1 MTHFLLSLVGG
12 TLKDWIASKNK
23 IAEKSAETR
32 AYAVRN
38 GIAGWSDEFLVL
50 VWSYP
55 AIGSFIP
62 YLQPHVADGMKAFN
76 SLPEWYVYG
85 FMSVTG
91 AVFGLDK
98 LIKFKGGK
106 LWS

>member
-1 MTHFLLSLVGG
+1 
-12 TLKDWIASKNK
+12 
-23 IAEKSAETR
+23 
-32 AYAVRN
+32 
-38 GIAGWSDEFLVL
+38 
-50 VWSYP
+50 